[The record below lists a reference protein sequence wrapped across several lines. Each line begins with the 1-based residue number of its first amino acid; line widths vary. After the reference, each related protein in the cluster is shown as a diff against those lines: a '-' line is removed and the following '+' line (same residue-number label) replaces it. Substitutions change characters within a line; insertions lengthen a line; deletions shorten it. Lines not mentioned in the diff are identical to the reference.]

1 MTMLPPRILPVLVL
15 ALTGAAC
22 SSSGGLAKVD
32 GPTAPRLELAAS
44 EMRYDPAGIAV
55 AAGDVPVVL
64 RNAGLVVH
72 DLRIEKK
79 PTFLLE
85 AAAGQ
90 TATTT
95 WRLDKG
101 RYRIYCSIP
110 GHRAAGME
118 GILEVR

>member
-1 MTMLPPRILPVLVL
+1 MPSLRIPSILVLVL
-15 ALTGAAC
+15 IGAAC
-22 SSSGGLAKVD
+22 SSSGGLAKVE
-32 GPTAPRLELAAS
+32 GPTAARLELTAS
-44 EMRYDPAGIAV
+44 EMRYDPSTIAV

-64 RNAGLVVH
+64 RNAGIVVH
-72 DLRIEKK
+72 DLRIDKK

-90 TATTT
+90 TANGT
-95 WRLDKG
+95 WRLEKG
-101 RYRIYCSIP
+101 RYRIYCSIS